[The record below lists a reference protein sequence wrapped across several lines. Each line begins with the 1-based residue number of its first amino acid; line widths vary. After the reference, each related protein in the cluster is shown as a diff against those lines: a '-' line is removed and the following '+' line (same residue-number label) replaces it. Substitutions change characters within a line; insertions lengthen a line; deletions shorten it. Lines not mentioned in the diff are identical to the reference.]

1 MLDQKVMLTSNYFGN
16 YETSPE
22 SMTPENPYVCYGGT
36 IVALTRK
43 NFFYLIF
50 YRTYFY
56 LF

>member
-1 MLDQKVMLTSNYFGN
+1 MLDQKVMLTSNYFEN

-22 SMTPENPYVCYGGT
+22 SMTPENPYVCYGAT